1 MVQVAQVVTMAQT
14 IMGEVGVL
22 RQSMAQELGAMKQT
36 LDAEAAR
43 KDEVVMQS
51 DMPTL
56 KATMMGELGAFTD
69 QNLKNYTKSMQEG
82 VAEVLKSQSSQW
94 ELAL

>member
-1 MVQVAQVVTMAQT
+1 MEHIAQVVNLAQT

-22 RQSMAQELGAMKQT
+22 RQTMVQELAAMKQA

-43 KDEVVMQS
+43 KSEVVMQS

-56 KATMMGELGAFTD
+56 KATMMG
-69 QNLKNYTKSMQEG
+69 
-82 VAEVLKSQSSQW
+82 
-94 ELAL
+94 